1 MLIPGKNTR
10 THALAAALA
19 ALALLLCAP
28 AADAA
33 TKWVVKGAGF
43 GHGVGMSQYGAAG
56 YAKSGFDYQSILTH
70 YYTGTTVGT
79 TTTQTVRVLLLQAPS
94 VRFSGANSACGV
106 GLTESKTYTAK
117 GRGSKVLLTTKAGGR
132 LANCGS
138 VLNADGGFTIEV
150 EGKGSYRGGLE
161 IRAAKGGGR
170 VSVVNAVNLEDYVRG
185 VVPRESIPSWPLE
198 ALKAQAVA
206 ARSYALASKVSGAGF
221 DQYAD
226 TRSQVYGGARAETT
240 RTNQA
245 VADTALQVVTYQGKI
260 AQTFYFSTS
269 GGYTEHNENSFIGG
283 TPEPYLRSV
292 PDPYEAAAGSPYHQ
306 WTRNFTNAAMQSKL
320 GGMLKG
326 KLRNIVVVQR
336 GASPRVVK
344 AKVVGSG
351 GTTMVSGP
359 DLRSALALPDTW
371 AYFTRSR
378 SAYRGSV
385 TARVRR

>member
-1 MLIPGKNTR
+1 MRIPGKNTR
-10 THALAAALA
+10 THILAAALG
-19 ALALLLCAP
+19 ALGLLLCAP
-28 AADAA
+28 AAGAA

-56 YAKSGFDYQSILTH
+56 YAKSGFDYQTILTH
-70 YYTGTTVGT
+70 YYTGTAVGT

-106 GLTESKTYTAK
+106 GLTESKAYTAK
-117 GRGSKVLLTTKAGGR
+117 RKGSQVLLTAKAGGR
-132 LANCGS
+132 VANCGS

-170 VSVVNAVNLEDYVRG
+170 LSVVNAVDLEDYVRG

-206 ARSYALASKVSGAGF
+206 ARSYALASKVNGAGF

-245 VADTALQVVTYQGKI
+245 VADTALQVVTFQGKI

-269 GGYTEHNENSFIGG
+269 GGFTEHNENSFIGG
-283 TPEPYLRSV
+283 TPEPYLRGVS
-292 PDPYEAAAGSPYHQ
+292 DPYEASAGSPYHA
-306 WTRNFTNAAMQSKL
+306 WTRTFTTSALQSKL
-320 GGMLKG
+320 GRMLKG
-326 KLRNIVVVQR
+326 KLRNIVAVQR
-336 GASPRVVK
+336 GASPRIVK
-344 AKVVGSG
+344 ARVVGSG

-359 DLRSALALPDTW
+359 DLRTALGLPDTW